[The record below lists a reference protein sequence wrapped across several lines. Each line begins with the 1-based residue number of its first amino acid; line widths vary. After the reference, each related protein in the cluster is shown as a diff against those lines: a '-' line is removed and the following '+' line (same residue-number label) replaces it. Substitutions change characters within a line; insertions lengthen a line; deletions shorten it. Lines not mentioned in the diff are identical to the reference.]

1 MYDMTRYNSGWLL
14 QYNKYIITGA
24 SGYIGS
30 MLSERLIQE
39 GKDVTVIVRKPE
51 RLKEKIRDKVK
62 VIQSDIVNP
71 DALRKITDPCDCLI
85 HCAASTQSSYMM
97 TNPVEVAASIVNGT
111 QNILELAVKAPV
123 RNMVYLSS
131 MEVYGRIDCSDGRRV
146 SEEELGE
153 LNLSDVRSCY
163 PMAKRMAENFCH
175 LYYREHG
182 VPVVIARLAQ
192 TFGRG
197 VHPDDKR
204 VFAQF
209 ADAVRCNRDIT
220 LHTLGNSTGNYCDID
235 DALDAILLLS
245 EKGSPGEAYNIVN
258 ERNTMTIREMAEM
271 VADKIAGG
279 KIRVTFDIPEENTY
293 GYAADTGLR
302 LSGSKLRELGWEA
315 KTGLETMYWKMLAS
329 EDDR

>member
-1 MYDMTRYNSGWLL
+1 MYDVTVHNNGWMP

-30 MLSERLIQE
+30 ALTERLIQE
-39 GKDVTVIVRKPE
+39 GKDVTVIVRKLE
-51 RLKEKIRDKVK
+51 RLKEDIRGKVK

-71 DALRKITDPCDCLI
+71 DILRNITELYDCLI
-85 HCAASTQSSYMM
+85 HCAASTQSSYMI

-111 QNILELAVKAPV
+111 QNILDLAVKATI
-123 RNMVYLSS
+123 RNVVYLSS
-131 MEVYGRIDCSDGRRV
+131 MEVYGKIDCSDGRRIT
-146 SEEELGE
+146 EEEQGAL
-153 LNLSDVRSCY
+153 DPFQARSCY
-163 PMAKRMAENFCH
+163 PMAKRMAEHFCY
-175 LYYREHG
+175 LYHKQYG

-197 VHPDDKR
+197 VRPDDKR

-209 ADAVRCNRDIT
+209 ADAVRCNRNIT

-235 DALDAILLLS
+235 DALDAILLLT

-279 KIRVTFDIPEENTY
+279 RIRVTFDIPEENTY

-302 LSGSKLRELGWEA
+302 LSGSKLKALGWEA
-315 KTGLETMYWKMLAS
+315 KTGLETMYWRMLAN
-329 EDDR
+329 EDE